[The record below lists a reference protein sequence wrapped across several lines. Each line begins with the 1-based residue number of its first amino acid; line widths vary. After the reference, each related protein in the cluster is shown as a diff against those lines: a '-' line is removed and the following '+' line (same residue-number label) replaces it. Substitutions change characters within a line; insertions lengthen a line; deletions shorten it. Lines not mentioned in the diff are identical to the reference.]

1 MGQGSDLI
9 APSLIQGDEDR
20 LVPVDGTRRWVAKMA
35 ELGMTHRYV
44 EIPGGDHSRII
55 ARDPDNV
62 KAIFDFFDQHKR
74 D

>member
-1 MGQGSDLI
+1 VI
-9 APSLIQGDEDR
+9 IVQGDADN
-20 LVPVDGTRRWVAKMA
+20 LVDVEIARRWVAKMK
-35 ELGMTHRYV
+35 ELGMTYKYI

-74 D
+74 N